1 MSAVPMLTLYYDGRC
16 PFCVA
21 AMRRLHGW
29 DRADRLAFVD
39 MARPGFDPGPLGAG
53 MDALNREL
61 HGRLDSGRVLVG
73 IDCMLAAYTLAGR
86 GWLVWPLRVRL
97 LRPALSSAY
106 RWFARHRYAISRRLG
121 LRLPASCEDGVCSV
135 GNPFMKGEAHG
146 K

>member
-1 MSAVPMLTLYYDGRC
+1 MSALTLYYDGRC

-21 AMRRLHGW
+21 SMRRLHDW
-29 DRADRLAFVD
+29 DKAGQLAFAD
-39 MARPGFDPGPLGAG
+39 MREAGFDPSLLGAD

-61 HGRLDSGRVLVG
+61 HGRTREGQVLVG

-86 GWLVWPLRVRL
+86 GWLVWPLRVRA

-121 LRLPASCEDGVCSV
+121 LRLPVRCEDGVCSV
-135 GNPFMKGEAHG
+135 GNPFIK
-146 K
+146 